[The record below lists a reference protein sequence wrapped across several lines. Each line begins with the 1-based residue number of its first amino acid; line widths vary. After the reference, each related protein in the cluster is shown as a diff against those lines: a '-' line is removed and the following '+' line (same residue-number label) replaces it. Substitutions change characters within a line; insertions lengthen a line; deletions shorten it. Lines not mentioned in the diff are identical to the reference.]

1 MKIVILF
8 FALSIMVTGQDKNT
22 VIKDPRN
29 EKAMLIGFCTRD
41 AFADTSFSW
50 WFDSEY
56 ENYEVDTEALGELEK
71 IPDEV
76 SIVVIL
82 GTWCSD
88 SRREL
93 PRFYKILDYLEYPSE
108 ELTLIAVD
116 REKKGLE
123 GEVNDLNIELVPTF
137 IFYSGEEEI
146 GRIIESP
153 EESLEADMAVIL
165 SE

>member
-56 ENYEVDTEALGELEK
+56 ENYEVDKEALGELEK